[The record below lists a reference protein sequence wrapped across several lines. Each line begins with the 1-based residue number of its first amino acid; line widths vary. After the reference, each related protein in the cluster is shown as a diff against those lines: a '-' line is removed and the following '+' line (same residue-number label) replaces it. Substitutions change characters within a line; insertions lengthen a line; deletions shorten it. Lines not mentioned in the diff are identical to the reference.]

1 MNDYNRGVMPWAGKD
16 SVGEN
21 SLVGQNIG
29 YSLHSQEKSTTD
41 LLDLMI
47 KDIWYS
53 QVFSF
58 VVLTRIFNFYS
69 VMENEIKFNEFS

>member
-29 YSLHSQEKSTTD
+29 YSLHSQEKSTSD
-41 LLDLMI
+41 LLNLMI

-58 VVLTRIFNFYS
+58 VVFSISTQLWKMKSNSMNFQR
-69 VMENEIKFNEFS
+69 